1 MNRVGLH
8 QFKKYRIMNKT
19 YKSGMMA
26 LSAVVFLT
34 SCSENESLQQAHLS
48 TDQINFIASMA
59 HQWDANTKSAPQN
72 PSSRS
77 AGVRDDE
84 APIHVNANLAKPLY
98 LHPVVQDGIHIWSKQ
113 GTPITRSGA
122 PIEDVEQERVV
133 QTRGSMKND
142 LSAYSNFGVTALY
155 QNGDA
160 YESLFSDAIATNSGK
175 YWNIPDASNHT
186 WPIGSEVSFH
196 AYAPHSSESNSMLRS
211 KPDPTNVQTNIHYE
225 AKVSTADIEKQPD
238 LIVATNAEQ
247 RSKTAANTPVALQF
261 SHALTAVSFAMR
273 SDLADVIGD
282 GAQLTSVSLQ
292 GIPNEGDCQL
302 IAKDG
307 KHDSSSAIWKLDPDK
322 KGTYTFDLS
331 TKNVIV
337 GSDLALT
344 DDNQTLMMI
353 PQTLPDGAKLEFTF
367 MLNGQSQVL
376 TVNLNGQVWGAG
388 KSVIYKLSAK
398 AINTLDAT
406 DVTYPS
412 TWTASS
418 LSFPKSSFIANDAI
432 GLYVVDK
439 NNKIVESNVKLT
451 LGGDNKWATNKKFLK
466 LAGYKYFA
474 YYPYNSDNS
483 DAQNVN
489 TSASDASTFFA
500 DKISKWNP
508 AQDQHSA
515 LLSQDLQVAT
525 GVVAGD
531 ASTLKFSMEHSMG
544 LAVLNLEKKSIA
556 KTRRFKNNSY
566 TYYYPN
572 LTGRVTTKPTKDT
585 DYTDDTATESVSA
598 STTFSGNIPYTT
610 STANRYIQIV
620 KPSTDISFKA
630 SDEFGKP
637 RSAWGTLTPY
647 TFNVAKNAVMS
658 KEIKT
663 DADFYYLARV
673 YTCTQKVE
681 EFKTPVAGDYQ
692 IECWGAQGGG
702 VQSYPGGKGSY
713 TKGSISLDGVM
724 LYVVVGQIGGYEEAF
739 NNGFPG
745 LLDFYL
751 SGGGATDIRLNNKNG
766 NWKDFVSRKSRI
778 MVAASGGGS
787 VIYFSSQQGMP
798 GGRLSGFSGTN
809 SGSDGIAATPGVQT
823 SCGKAGTGCH
833 SYGYKRIGFGIV
845 EFQTRDGTISM
856 GSAGNGYYSGGV
868 GNHGTGSVGVG
879 ATGSCFISGYSG
891 CDAIKES
898 STENA
903 IVHTGQPNHYSGL
916 VFTDTEMIDGQ
927 SRMPSPFGGTDEIGH
942 SGDGACIVTQLSFK

>member
-1 MNRVGLH
+1 
-8 QFKKYRIMNKT
+8 MNKT

-26 LSAVVFLT
+26 LCAVVFFI

-77 AGVRDDE
+77 AGVRDNE

-160 YESLFSDAIATNSGK
+160 YVSLFDDATATNSGK

-196 AYAPHSSESNSMLRS
+196 AYAPHSSESNSMLSS

-261 SHALTAVSFAMR
+261 SHALMAVSFAMS
-273 SDLADVIGD
+273 SDLADVIGN

-292 GIPNEGDCQL
+292 NIPNEGDCQL
-302 IAKDG
+302 IAQDD
-307 KHDSSSAIWKLDPDK
+307 KHTSSSAIWKLDSDK

-331 TKNVIV
+331 AKNVSV
-337 GSDLALT
+337 GSNLALT

-353 PQTLPDGAKLEFTF
+353 PQTLPEGAKLEFTF
-367 MLNGQSQVL
+367 KLNGQPQVL
-376 TVNLNGQVWGAG
+376 TVDLKNQEWKAGQ
-388 KSVIYKLSAK
+388 SVIYKLSAK

-418 LSFPKSSFIANDAI
+418 FPKESFTTNDAI
-432 GLYVVDK
+432 GLYVVGK
-439 NNKIVESNVKLT
+439 NNKIVEENVKLT
-451 LGGDNKWATNKKFLK
+451 LGGDNKWATSKKFLK

-525 GVVAGD
+525 GVVGQD

-544 LAVLNLEKKSIA
+544 LAVLNLESKNIA

-572 LTGRVTTKPTKDT
+572 LTGRVTTEPTKDT
-585 DYTDDTATESVSA
+585 DYTDDATPQSVSA
-598 STTFSGNIPYTT
+598 STTFSGNIPYKT
-610 STANRYIQIV
+610 STANRYLQIV

-630 SDEFGKP
+630 SDESGKP
-637 RSAWGTLTPY
+637 RSAWGTLTPC

-673 YTCTQKVE
+673 YTCTQSVE
-681 EFKTPVAGDYQ
+681 TSKTAFIAPTNTEY
-692 IECWGAQGGG
+692 ILECWGGGSNVSVYLGYIAPGVNGGYSKGKMVMSNNQTIYIVVGGG
-702 VQSYPGGKGSY
+702 GASNNGLLGGNGGYNGGGNGGKAS
-713 TKGSISLDGVM
+713 KHA
-724 LYVVVGQIGGYEEAF
+724 GGA
-739 NNGFPG
+739 G
-745 LLDFYL
+745 
-751 SGGGATDIRLNNKNG
+751 GGGATHIANKSCLLKDLNPNDFAKQLILVAGGAGGSALNG
-766 NWKDFVSRKSRI
+766 HSNGYGGGLNGGSTTTAGCPYDSGTIPLAGASQAEGYSFGQGQNAPEKTAGGAWGDEGCGGGGGGLYGGYAYLS
-778 MVAASGGGS
+778 SGGDGS
-787 VIYFSSQQGMP
+787 CCAGS
-798 GGRLSGFSGTN
+798 GGSGYVGN
-809 SGSDGIAATPGVQT
+809 IKDGITKQN
-823 SCGKAGTGCH
+823 
-833 SYGYKRIGFGIV
+833 V
-845 EFQTRDGTISM
+845 ESPSGNY
-856 GSAGNGYYSGGV
+856 NGYA
-868 GNHGTGSVGVG
+868 SV
-879 ATGSCFISGYSG
+879 SWIL
-891 CDAIKES
+891 KE
-898 STENA
+898 
-903 IVHTGQPNHYSGL
+903 
-916 VFTDTEMIDGQ
+916 
-927 SRMPSPFGGTDEIGH
+927 
-942 SGDGACIVTQLSFK
+942 

>member
-1 MNRVGLH
+1 MNRVGLY

-34 SCSENESLQQAHLS
+34 SCSESESLQQAHLS

-77 AGVRDDE
+77 AGVRDNE

-133 QTRGSMKND
+133 QTRGSKKDN
-142 LSAYSNFGVTALY
+142 LSAYSTFGVTALY
-155 QNGDA
+155 QNGDD
-160 YESLFSDAIATNSGK
+160 YVSLFDNATATNSGK
-175 YWNIPDASNHT
+175 YWNIPDDPNNT
-186 WPIGSEVSFH
+186 WPINSKVSFH
-196 AYAPHSSESNSMLRS
+196 AYAPHSSESNKMLSS
-211 KPDPTNVQTNIHYE
+211 KPDPTNVQTNIHY
-225 AKVSTADIEKQPD
+225 TASSDYIVDQPD

-261 SHALTAVSFAMR
+261 SHALTAVSFAMS

-282 GAQLTSVSLQ
+282 GARLTSVSLQ

-302 IAKDG
+302 IAQDD
-307 KHDSSSAIWKLDPDK
+307 KHSSSSAIWKLDYDNDKNK

-331 TKNVIV
+331 GKNITV

-353 PQTLPDGAKLEFTF
+353 PQTLPDGAKLVFTF
-367 MLNGQSQVL
+367 KLNGQPQVL
-376 TVNLNGQVWGAG
+376 TVDLKGQEWNAG
-388 KSVIYKLSAK
+388 QSVIYKLSAK
-398 AINTLDAT
+398 AINTLNAT
-406 DVTYPS
+406 DVTYPI

-418 LSFPKSSFIANDAI
+418 FPKESFTTNDAI

-439 NNKIVESNVKLT
+439 NNQIVEKNVKLT
-451 LGGDNKWATNKKFLK
+451 LGSDNKWATGKKFLK

-525 GVVAGD
+525 GVVGQD

-544 LAVLNLEKKSIA
+544 LAVLNLKSRNIA

-630 SDEFGKP
+630 SDESGNP

-647 TFNVAKNAVMS
+647 TFNVAKNAFMS
-658 KEIKT
+658 KEITT

-673 YTCTQKVE
+673 YTCTQS
-681 EFKTPVAGDYQ
+681 VANVDWQ
-692 IECWGAQGGG
+692 
-702 VQSYPGGKGSY
+702 K
-713 TKGSISLDGVM
+713 
-724 LYVVVGQIGGYEEAF
+724 
-739 NNGFPG
+739 
-745 LLDFYL
+745 
-751 SGGGATDIRLNNKNG
+751 
-766 NWKDFVSRKSRI
+766 
-778 MVAASGGGS
+778 AA
-787 VIYFSSQQGMP
+787 
-798 GGRLSGFSGTN
+798 
-809 SGSDGIAATPGVQT
+809 
-823 SCGKAGTGCH
+823 
-833 SYGYKRIGFGIV
+833 
-845 EFQTRDGTISM
+845 
-856 GSAGNGYYSGGV
+856 
-868 GNHGTGSVGVG
+868 
-879 ATGSCFISGYSG
+879 
-891 CDAIKES
+891 
-898 STENA
+898 
-903 IVHTGQPNHYSGL
+903 
-916 VFTDTEMIDGQ
+916 
-927 SRMPSPFGGTDEIGH
+927 
-942 SGDGACIVTQLSFK
+942 

>member
-1 MNRVGLH
+1 
-8 QFKKYRIMNKT
+8 MNKT

-77 AGVRDDE
+77 AGVRDNE

-133 QTRGSMKND
+133 QTRGSKKND

-155 QNGDA
+155 QNEGT
-160 YESLFSDAIATNSGK
+160 YVSLFDDATATNSGK
-175 YWNIPDASNHT
+175 YWNIPDASNNT
-186 WPIGSEVSFH
+186 WPIDSKVSFH
-196 AYAPHSSESNSMLRS
+196 AYAPHSSKSNSMLKS
-211 KPDPTNVQTNIHYE
+211 SPDFTNVQTNIHYT
-225 AKVSTADIEKQPD
+225 ASSADADIVNQPD
-238 LIVATNAEQ
+238 LIVATNAAK
-247 RSKTAANTPVALQF
+247 RSKTDANTPVDLQF
-261 SHALTAVSFAMR
+261 SHALTAVSFAMS

-292 GIPNEGDCQL
+292 NIPNEGDCQL
-302 IAKDG
+302 IAQDD
-307 KHDSSSAIWKLDPDK
+307 KHTSSSAIWKLDSDKDK

-353 PQTLPDGAKLEFTF
+353 PQTLPEGAKLVFTF
-367 MLNGQSQVL
+367 KLNNQPQVL
-376 TVNLNGQVWGAG
+376 TVDLKGQEWNAG
-388 KSVIYKLSAK
+388 QSVIYKLSAK

-406 DVTYPS
+406 DVTYPI
-412 TWTASS
+412 TWKAS
-418 LSFPKSSFIANDAI
+418 SFPKESFTTDDAI

-439 NNKIVESNVKLT
+439 NNQIVESNVKLI
-451 LGGDNKWATNKKFLK
+451 LGSNNKWATNKKFLK

-474 YYPYNSDNS
+474 YYPYNSD
-483 DAQNVN
+483 DQKVN
-489 TSASDASTFFA
+489 PSASDASTFFD

-525 GVVAGD
+525 GVVGQD

-544 LAVLNLEKKSIA
+544 LAVLNLESKNIA
-556 KTRRFKNNSY
+556 KTRRFYNNSY
-566 TYYYPN
+566 TYYYPD
-572 LTGRVTTKPTKDT
+572 LPGHATTKPTEGKDK
-585 DYTDDTATESVSA
+585 DYTDDTATEPVSA
-598 STTFSGNIPYTT
+598 STTFSGYIPYTT

-630 SDEFGKP
+630 SDESGKP

-647 TFNVAKNAVMS
+647 TFNVARNAAMS
-658 KEIKT
+658 RNIQT

-673 YTCTQKVE
+673 YTCTQSVE
-681 EFKTPVAGDYQ
+681 NVDWQ
-692 IECWGAQGGG
+692 
-702 VQSYPGGKGSY
+702 
-713 TKGSISLDGVM
+713 
-724 LYVVVGQIGGYEEAF
+724 
-739 NNGFPG
+739 N
-745 LLDFYL
+745 
-751 SGGGATDIRLNNKNG
+751 
-766 NWKDFVSRKSRI
+766 
-778 MVAASGGGS
+778 AA
-787 VIYFSSQQGMP
+787 
-798 GGRLSGFSGTN
+798 
-809 SGSDGIAATPGVQT
+809 
-823 SCGKAGTGCH
+823 
-833 SYGYKRIGFGIV
+833 
-845 EFQTRDGTISM
+845 
-856 GSAGNGYYSGGV
+856 
-868 GNHGTGSVGVG
+868 
-879 ATGSCFISGYSG
+879 
-891 CDAIKES
+891 
-898 STENA
+898 
-903 IVHTGQPNHYSGL
+903 
-916 VFTDTEMIDGQ
+916 
-927 SRMPSPFGGTDEIGH
+927 
-942 SGDGACIVTQLSFK
+942 

>member
-1 MNRVGLH
+1 
-8 QFKKYRIMNKT
+8 MNKT

-34 SCSENESLQQAHLS
+34 SCSESESLQQAHLS

-77 AGVRDDE
+77 AGVRDNE

-133 QTRGSMKND
+133 QTRGSKKDN

-155 QNGDA
+155 QNEGT
-160 YESLFSDAIATNSGK
+160 YVSLFDDATATNSGK

-186 WPIGSEVSFH
+186 WPIDSKVSFH
-196 AYAPHSSESNSMLRS
+196 AYAPHSSKSNSMLKS
-211 KPDPTNVQTNIHYE
+211 SPDFTNVQTNIHYT
-225 AKVSTADIEKQPD
+225 ASSADADIVNQPD
-238 LIVATNAEQ
+238 LIVATNAAK
-247 RSKTAANTPVALQF
+247 RSKTDANTPVDLQF
-261 SHALTAVSFAMR
+261 SHALTAVSFAMS
-273 SDLADVIGD
+273 SDLAEVIGN
-282 GAQLTSVSLQ
+282 GAQLMSVSLQ

-302 IAKDG
+302 IAQDD
-307 KHDSSSAIWKLDPDK
+307 KHTSSSAIWKLDSDK

-331 TKNVIV
+331 AKNVTV
-337 GSDLALT
+337 GSNLALT

-353 PQTLPDGAKLEFTF
+353 PQTLPDGAKLEFKF
-367 MLNGQSQVL
+367 MLNGQTQVL
-376 TVNLNGQVWGAG
+376 TVDLDGQKWEAG

-418 LSFPKSSFIANDAI
+418 FPKESFTTNDAI

-439 NNKIVESNVKLT
+439 KNQIVESNVKLT
-451 LGGDNKWATNKKFLK
+451 LGDNNKWATSKKFLK

-525 GVVAGD
+525 GVVGQD

-544 LAVLNLEKKSIA
+544 LAVLNLESKNIA

-572 LTGRVTTKPTKDT
+572 LTGRVPTEPTKDT

-598 STTFSGNIPYTT
+598 STAFSGNIPYTT
-610 STANRYIQIV
+610 STANRYLQIV

-630 SDEFGKP
+630 SDEPGHP
-637 RSAWGTLTPY
+637 RSAWGTLTKY
-647 TFNVAKNAVMS
+647 TFNDVAKNTAVS
-658 KEIKT
+658 KDITT

-673 YTCTQKVE
+673 YTCTQSVE
-681 EFKTPVAGDYQ
+681 TSKTAFIAPTNTEY
-692 IECWGAQGGG
+692 ILECWGGGSNVSVYLGYIAPGVNGGYSKGKMVMSNNQTIYIVVGGG
-702 VQSYPGGKGSY
+702 GASNNGLLGGNGGYNGGGNGGKG
-713 TKGSISLDGVM
+713 KALA
-724 LYVVVGQIGGYEEAF
+724 GGA
-739 NNGFPG
+739 G
-745 LLDFYL
+745 
-751 SGGGATDIRLNNKNG
+751 GGGATHIANKSCLLKDLNPNDFAKQLIIVAGGAGGSAINGRSNGYGGGKNG
-766 NWKDFVSRKSRI
+766 GSTASAGWPFDSGTIPLAGASQTEGYSFGQGQNAGVKTSGNAGVEGNGGGGGGLFGGYAYLGDGDGSCC
-778 MVAASGGGS
+778 AGSGG
-787 VIYFSSQQGMP
+787 
-798 GGRLSGFSGTN
+798 SGYVEN
-809 SGSDGIAATPGVQT
+809 INIKDGITKQN
-823 SCGKAGTGCH
+823 
-833 SYGYKRIGFGIV
+833 V
-845 EFQTRDGTISM
+845 ESPSGNY
-856 GSAGNGYYSGGV
+856 NGYA
-868 GNHGTGSVGVG
+868 SV
-879 ATGSCFISGYSG
+879 SWIL
-891 CDAIKES
+891 KE
-898 STENA
+898 
-903 IVHTGQPNHYSGL
+903 
-916 VFTDTEMIDGQ
+916 
-927 SRMPSPFGGTDEIGH
+927 
-942 SGDGACIVTQLSFK
+942 

>member
-1 MNRVGLH
+1 
-8 QFKKYRIMNKT
+8 MNKT

-26 LSAVVFLT
+26 LSAVVFFT
-34 SCSENESLQQAHLS
+34 SCSESESLQQAHLS

-77 AGVRDDE
+77 AGVRDNE

-98 LHPVVQDGIHIWSKQ
+98 LYPVVQDGIHIWSKQ

-160 YESLFSDAIATNSGK
+160 YVSLFDNATATNSGK
-175 YWNIPDASNHT
+175 YWNIPDASNNT
-186 WPIGSEVSFH
+186 WPIDSKVSFH
-196 AYAPHSSESNSMLRS
+196 AYAPHSSKSNSMLKS
-211 KPDPTNVQTNIHYE
+211 SPDFTNVQTNIHYT
-225 AKVSTADIEKQPD
+225 ASSAAADIVNQPD

-247 RSKTAANTPVALQF
+247 RSKTDANTPVDLQF
-261 SHALTAVSFAMR
+261 SHALTAVSFAMS
-273 SDLADVIGD
+273 SDLADVIGN

-292 GIPNEGDCQL
+292 NIPNEGDCQL
-302 IAKDG
+302 IAQDD
-307 KHDSSSAIWKLDPDK
+307 KHTSSSAIWKLDSDK

-331 TKNVIV
+331 AKNVTV

-344 DDNQTLMMI
+344 DDNKTLMMI
-353 PQTLPDGAKLEFTF
+353 PQTLPVGAKLEFTF
-367 MLNGQSQVL
+367 KLNDQPQVL
-376 TVNLNGQVWGAG
+376 TVDLKNQEWKAGQ
-388 KSVIYKLSAK
+388 SVIYKLSAK

-406 DVTYPS
+406 DVTYPI

-418 LSFPKSSFIANDAI
+418 FPKESFTTNDAI

-439 NNKIVESNVKLT
+439 NNKIVEKNVKLT
-451 LGGDNKWATNKKFLK
+451 LGSNSKWTTDKKFLK

-525 GVVAGD
+525 GVVGQD

-544 LAVLNLEKKSIA
+544 LAVLNLESKNIA

-572 LTGRVTTKPTKDT
+572 LAGRVTTEPTKDT
-585 DYTDDTATESVSA
+585 DYTDDTATEPVSA
-598 STTFSGNIPYTT
+598 STTFSGNIPYKT
-610 STANRYIQIV
+610 STANRYLQIV

-630 SDEFGKP
+630 SDESGKP

-647 TFNVAKNAVMS
+647 TFKVAKNAVMS

-681 EFKTPVAGDYQ
+681 EFKT
-692 IECWGAQGGG
+692 CLL
-702 VQSYPGGKGSY
+702 Y
-713 TKGSISLDGVM
+713 TSDAAD
-724 LYVVVGQIGGYEEAF
+724 E
-739 NNGFPG
+739 P
-745 LLDFYL
+745 
-751 SGGGATDIRLNNKNG
+751 
-766 NWKDFVSRKSRI
+766 SR
-778 MVAASGGGS
+778 V
-787 VIYFSSQQGMP
+787 
-798 GGRLSGFSGTN
+798 
-809 SGSDGIAATPGVQT
+809 
-823 SCGKAGTGCH
+823 
-833 SYGYKRIGFGIV
+833 
-845 EFQTRDGTISM
+845 
-856 GSAGNGYYSGGV
+856 
-868 GNHGTGSVGVG
+868 
-879 ATGSCFISGYSG
+879 
-891 CDAIKES
+891 
-898 STENA
+898 
-903 IVHTGQPNHYSGL
+903 
-916 VFTDTEMIDGQ
+916 
-927 SRMPSPFGGTDEIGH
+927 
-942 SGDGACIVTQLSFK
+942 